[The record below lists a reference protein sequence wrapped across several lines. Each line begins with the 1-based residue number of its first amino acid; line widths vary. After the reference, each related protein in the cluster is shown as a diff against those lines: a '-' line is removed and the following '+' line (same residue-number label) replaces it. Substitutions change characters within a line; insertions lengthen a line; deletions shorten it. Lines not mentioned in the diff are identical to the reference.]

1 MKVDY
6 LIVGQG
12 VAGTAL
18 SYTLLKQGK
27 TVWVVDMPYAGS
39 SSRVAGGVCNPITG
53 RKLVKTWKADELFP
67 FLKEFYQDL
76 EKTLD
81 TRFFYPRQI
90 YRTFKSDEQRDE
102 LLEKSKQNEWSPFFD
117 TTVNHQS
124 YEAFLEAPI
133 GGWQTKQ
140 GGWVDTS
147 KLLDAYCQYLQSL
160 GIYQKAEVQYD
171 DIQLTEN
178 GVTWKDIEAKYLI
191 FCQGMQG
198 KQNPYFAQMPFR
210 LVKGEL
216 LRIRIDEPPLEN
228 IISQG
233 VFMLPLTDAP
243 SEYLVGATYEWRD
256 LSTTPTDKAREQLL
270 EKLNKWLKLP
280 FEILEQ
286 RAGVRPATLDRRPL
300 IGLHPSHR
308 AIGFFNGLGTKGVSL
323 APYFA
328 RHLVAHIEQGAPLND
343 EVDLMRYWEHVD
355 KKQA

>member
-12 VAGTAL
+12 IAGTAL

-27 TVWVVDMPYAGS
+27 TVLVLDMPYVGS

-67 FLKEFYQDL
+67 FLKDFYQDL
-76 EKTLD
+76 EKTLN

-90 YRTFKSDEQRDE
+90 YRTFKSVDQREE
-102 LLEKSKQNEWSPFFD
+102 LLEKSTQKEWEPFFD
-117 TTVNHQS
+117 TKVSPQP

-140 GGWVDTS
+140 GGWLDTS
-147 KLLDAYCQYLQSL
+147 KLLDAYCQYLQHL
-160 GIYQKAEVQYD
+160 GSYRKVELKYD

-178 GVTWKDIEAKYLI
+178 GVSWDDVEAKHLI

-198 KQNPYFAQMPFR
+198 KYNPYFSQMPFR

-216 LRIRIDEPPLEN
+216 LRIKIAEPPLEN

-233 VFMLPLTDAP
+233 VFMLPLEDAP
-243 SEYLVGATYEWRD
+243 GEYLVGATYEWRD
-256 LSTTPTDKAREQLL
+256 LSSTVTEKAKEQLL

-286 RAGVRPATLDRRPL
+286 KAGVRPATLDRRPF
-300 IGLHPSHR
+300 IGLHPQHS

-328 RHLVAHIEQGAPLND
+328 HHFVAHIQQGTPLNS
-343 EVDLMRYWEHVD
+343 EIDLMRYWEYVN
-355 KKQA
+355 Q